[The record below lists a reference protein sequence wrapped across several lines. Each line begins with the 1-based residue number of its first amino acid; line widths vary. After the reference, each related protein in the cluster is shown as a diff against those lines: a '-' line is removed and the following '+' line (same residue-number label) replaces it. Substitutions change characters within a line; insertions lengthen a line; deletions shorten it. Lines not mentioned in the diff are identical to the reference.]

1 MPRILCNWFPNW
13 PIQRLAIERPEL
25 RFQKV
30 VLFRRDAR
38 RGQLVSAV
46 SPAAIRDGVAV
57 DMPLS
62 EAKSLLRRSKTEI
75 SNSKS
80 QISNSKSQISDSGSQ
95 ISNLKSQISDFKSE
109 APPPWY
115 ILQHD
120 MTADQQGLEDLCDQ
134 LEQFSPLV
142 GVANFPDC
150 RPARPPALLLDITG
164 LAHLF
169 GSEAQLVN
177 RQLDYIQRQGYLA
190 RVAVAN
196 TVAAAWGLARFFAGD
211 HFRHFEEPLLA
222 AEDDVNLLP
231 QLPIAALR
239 LDETTLDNLY
249 QLGLRTVGQL
259 QRLPRRDLAVRF
271 GPILSQ
277 RLDQLTGRLEEPV
290 QARRRPSEFATE
302 QLLEHPVH
310 HRETIEVVIQR
321 LVAELCQQLR
331 SQQQGALE
339 WTIRLICQDDDPVT
353 LQVKL
358 FQPTA
363 TVEQVMPL
371 VEMQLE
377 QALAGVTRQSRKRKI
392 RYTTIQVIELQVA
405 VTSHVLL
412 AEQQRLLFD
421 DNPRL
426 DRQALSQLIN
436 RLASR
441 LGAENVVYPTL
452 QSGAQPEYS
461 FRLKPLV
468 DSRRKRRRQIAQ
480 SKRQSHVLARPLR
493 LFQPPIPLEPLV
505 AAENVAAS
513 ADGSRQWSVPRLA
526 TLQRRQPQPTG
537 RNERGGAE
545 QALPAR
551 TSRPSQWEGVLGFPA
566 PWSQPIVASWG
577 PERIETGWWRGRTVC
592 RDYWRVETESGQQ
605 FWVFRSLRTGQWWLQ
620 GEF

>member
-80 QISNSKSQISDSGSQ
+80 QIS
-95 ISNLKSQISDFKSE
+95 DFKLE

-120 MTADQQGLEDLCDQ
+120 RTADQQGLEDLCDQ

-150 RPARPPALLLDITG
+150 RPAQPPALLLDITG

-196 TVAAAWGLARFFAGD
+196 TVAAAWGLARFVAGD

-290 QARRRPSEFATE
+290 QARRRPSEFAAE

-377 QALAGVTRQSRKRKI
+377 QALAGVTRKSRKRKI

-505 AAENVAAS
+505 AAENAAE
-513 ADGSRQWSVPRLA
+513 ANDGSRWSVPRLV
-526 TLQRRQPQPTG
+526 TLQRRQSQPTG
-537 RNERGGAE
+537 RNEPSVAQQHYPLAGVAKNDPRGAAPDRHPPTGRVARNERGGAASSA
-545 QALPAR
+545 QQP
-551 TSRPSQWEGVLGFPA
+551 
-566 PWSQPIVASWG
+566 QPIIASWG